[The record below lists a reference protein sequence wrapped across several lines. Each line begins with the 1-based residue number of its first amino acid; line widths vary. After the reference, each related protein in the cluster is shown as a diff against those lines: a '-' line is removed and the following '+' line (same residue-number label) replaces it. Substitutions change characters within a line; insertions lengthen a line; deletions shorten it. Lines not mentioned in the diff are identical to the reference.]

1 MSLRLPLI
9 CFLLLLASSAY
20 SQLLSVKDEHTQVP
34 IRKATVR
41 FQNTNQTWTTDDL
54 GQVRLDGAAHERMI
68 ISHPSY
74 ASILLFE
81 VTSDTIIYLSE
92 PFLEIDE
99 VVVSASKWE
108 QDRSEVPNEILRIS
122 AKQIAQNNP
131 QTSADMLGQ
140 SGQVFIQKSQM
151 GGGSPMIRGFSAN
164 AVLIMMDGIRI
175 NNAIYRGGNLQN
187 VIMLDPNLLSE
198 SEVVFGP
205 GSSMYGSDAL
215 GGVMDFHTLW
225 PSFTDD
231 QAFESHGT
239 GMMRFSS
246 ANLERTGHFHL
257 NIQNRK
263 WSNTLGITFSDFDDL
278 RTGSHRTSAFPDYG
292 KRQEYILRIIGQ
304 DRIIPNGD
312 VNKQR
317 FSGYYQYNVMNKL
330 SYRLSD
336 ESSLTYLLYYTSSS
350 DIPRYDRL
358 TERDDQGVL
367 ESAEWYYGPQQ
378 FLLNALT
385 FANYSSNFFY
395 DGIKVILSNQYVEE
409 SRHDRKYQSSS
420 LRSRTEHVAVYAL
433 NVDLDKKLSPRSEL
447 YYGAELLLNDVTSA
461 GLKTD
466 VNTGIV
472 SPTST
477 RYPDGGSVYASA
489 AAYGSLKTRLGDA
502 VMLTAGLRYTFVH
515 LKSEFDDRSFF
526 DFPYDEIELNND
538 ALSGSVGAVISP
550 VKNFRWNLLF
560 STGFRSPNVDDVGKV
575 FDSEPGN
582 VVVPNENLS
591 PEYTFNYETG
601 LHWELANRLTL
612 DGTLYYTQWRDAL
625 VRRPFTFNG
634 QSTIL
639 YDGVPSDVEAL
650 VNVGEAYIW
659 GYALGL
665 SAKLTKHFLFT
676 GRISNNDGE
685 DQINHTPLRHTN
697 PLFGHVSLSYRSKKL
712 TLEGYTDFQG
722 KRAWDDLAPSEQ
734 AKAYLYTT
742 DGALAWYTLNIRSA
756 YQVSDE
762 LMVTASLENI
772 LDRHYRPYSSGI
784 SAAGINGVISARY
797 TF

>member
-1 MSLRLPLI
+1 MNFKLSLFVILFCLVY
-9 CFLLLLASSAY
+9 SAH
-20 SQLLSVKDEHTQVP
+20 SQLLSIKDELTQAP
-34 IRKATVR
+34 IKQASVL
-41 FQNTNQTWTTDDL
+41 FQNSNKIVTTDEF
-54 GQVRLDGAAHERMI
+54 GQVYLGGTASERMI

-74 ASILLFE
+74 SSVLVFD
-81 VTSDTIIYLSE
+81 VSTDTIVYLSE

-108 QDRSEVPNEILRIS
+108 QDRSEVPNEILSIS
-122 AKQIAQNNP
+122 AKQIARNNP

-198 SEVVFGP
+198 SEVIFGP

-215 GGVMDFHTLW
+215 GGVMDFHTLR

-231 QAFESHGT
+231 KSFESHGT
-239 GMMRFSS
+239 GMMRFSL

-257 NIQNRK
+257 NIQNKK
-263 WSNTLGITFSDFDDL
+263 WSNTFGVTFSEYDDL
-278 RTGSHRTSAFPDYG
+278 REGSNRTSKFPDYG
-292 KRQEYILRIIGQ
+292 KRFEYIKRINGQ

-317 FSGYYQYNVMNKL
+317 FSGYHQYNIMNKL
-330 SYRLSD
+330 SYRLSN
-336 ESSLTYLLYYTSSS
+336 ESSLTYMLYYTSSS
-350 DIPRYDRL
+350 NIPRYDRL
-358 TERDDQGVL
+358 IERDDQGVL

-385 FANYSSNFFY
+385 FANYSSNAFY
-395 DGIKVILSNQYVEE
+395 DGIKIILSSQHVEE
-409 SRHDRKYQSSS
+409 SRHDRKYQASS
-420 LRSRTEHVAVYAL
+420 LRSRTEQVGVYAL
-433 NVDLDKKLSPRSEL
+433 NVDLDKKISSRSEL
-447 YYGAELLLNDVTSA
+447 YYGAELLLNGVSSE
-461 GLKTD
+461 GQKTD
-466 VNTGIV
+466 INTHLV

-489 AAYGSLKTRLGDA
+489 ATYANFKTRLNEE
-502 VMLTAGLRYTFVH
+502 VMFTAGLRYTYVH
-515 LKSEFDDRSFF
+515 LKSAFDDRSFF

-538 ALSGSVGAVISP
+538 ALSGSLGAVISP
-550 VKNFRWNLLF
+550 VKNLRWNLLF

-575 FDSEPGN
+575 FDSEPGS

-601 LHWELANRLTL
+601 IYWALANRVTL

-625 VRRPFTFNG
+625 VRSPFTFNG
-634 QSTIL
+634 QSTIV

-659 GYALGL
+659 GYSLGL
-665 SAKLTKHFLFT
+665 SAKLSRHFVFMS
-676 GRISNNDGE
+676 RISNNDGE
-685 DQINHTPLRHTN
+685 DQINDTPLRHTN

-722 KRAWDDLAPSEQ
+722 KRTWNELAPSEQ

-756 YQVSDE
+756 FQVSNE
-762 LMVTASLENI
+762 LQITAALENI
-772 LDRHYRPYSSGI
+772 LDKHYRPYSSGI